1 MDTIRE
7 TQEQLARLHF
17 SLDKDLSTIK
27 YDLQTETK
35 LFLDFLFLLSIESDE
50 CQKKANENMSC
61 LMQKVNFQKKKD
73 LDLILINL
81 FILVTKINR
90 RNVILN

>member
-7 TQEQLARLHF
+7 TQEQLAKLHF

-27 YDLQTETK
+27 SELR
-35 LFLDFLFLLSIESDE
+35 FLSIVLTYLCFIISIESDE

-61 LMQKVNFQKKKD
+61 LMQKVNQLQPKISSNVSNF
-73 LDLILINL
+73 IW
-81 FILVTKINR
+81 ILVTKIN
-90 RNVILN
+90 

>member
-27 YDLQTETK
+27 YELK
-35 LFLDFLFLLSIESDE
+35 IFS
-50 CQKKANENMSC
+50 
-61 LMQKVNFQKKKD
+61 
-73 LDLILINL
+73 
-81 FILVTKINR
+81 FI
-90 RNVILN
+90 

>member
-27 YDLQTETK
+27 FDEIIFSLQI
-35 LFLDFLFLLSIESDE
+35 FACFVFSIESDE

-61 LMQKVNFQKKKD
+61 LMQKVDK
-73 LDLILINL
+73 
-81 FILVTKINR
+81 
-90 RNVILN
+90 

>member
-7 TQEQLARLHF
+7 TQEQLAKLHF

-27 YDLQTETK
+27 YEEE
-35 LFLDFLFLLSIESDE
+35 FFLLYFKNIIYSSIESDE

-61 LMQKVNFQKKKD
+61 LMQKVDIIKR
-73 LDLILINL
+73 I
-81 FILVTKINR
+81 FI
-90 RNVILN
+90 

>member
-27 YDLQTETK
+27 YKE
-35 LFLDFLFLLSIESDE
+35 
-50 CQKKANENMSC
+50 KK
-61 LMQKVNFQKKKD
+61 F
-73 LDLILINL
+73 
-81 FILVTKINR
+81 FFYHP
-90 RNVILN
+90 

>member
-27 YDLQTETK
+27 YKEK
-35 LFLDFLFLLSIESDE
+35 LFFLSFLKDFIYSSIESDE

-61 LMQKVNFQKKKD
+61 LMQKVKKLKRNF
-73 LDLILINL
+73 IE
-81 FILVTKINR
+81 
-90 RNVILN
+90 